1 MLLISKIFIFN
12 IHKQDDA
19 AIQHKF
25 TYSDDFDR
33 VISDKL
39 EKSYLCLRISEDI
52 IKLKDQYKYNF
63 FIAGKKRFYSQLYKL
78 FKRFKFIETSKQSFI
93 TFSYE
98 S

>member
-1 MLLISKIFIFN
+1 MIFN

-25 TYSDDFDR
+25 TYSEDFDR

-63 FIAGKKRFYSQLYKL
+63 FIVGKKDL
-78 FKRFKFIETSKQSFI
+78 IH
-93 TFSYE
+93 SYLNFLRDLN